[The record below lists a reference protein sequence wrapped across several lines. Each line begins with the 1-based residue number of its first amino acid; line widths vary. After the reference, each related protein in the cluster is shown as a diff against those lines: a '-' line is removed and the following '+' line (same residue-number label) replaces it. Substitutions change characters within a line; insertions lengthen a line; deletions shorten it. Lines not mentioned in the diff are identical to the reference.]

1 MASRDAVSVRRISAH
16 VSDAYV
22 VARTNREVLR
32 IGGHAGRR
40 PLLCP
45 IHVHCAARVVY
56 PVNQRACHV
65 INVLYKY

>member
-1 MASRDAVSVRRISAH
+1 MAGKDAVSVRRSLAH

-22 VARTNREVLR
+22 VARTNREALR
-32 IGGHAGRR
+32 IGGHAGQR
-40 PLLCP
+40 PLLSP

-56 PVNQRACHV
+56 PVNQRAWHV